1 VFIEEE
7 KMRDWKLLFSD
18 NIRDFEGYSIGKML
32 KYVNEPDIISF
43 AAGMPSSDT
52 FPRELMKEASNK
64 ILENNLE
71 NVFQYSAIPGEN
83 ILIEAIIDFLKT
95 DDIFVDKKNIL
106 ITSSGQHGIDITG
119 RLFLDPGDSIVIDR
133 PTFSGAIVS
142 FQMQRPNFIGVDIE
156 EDGSNISGFRDK
168 IEKMKNT
175 NTPLPKFIYVV
186 PDFQNPSGIT
196 MSLQKRESLLDLSYE
211 YNIPIVEDS
220 PYRVLR
226 YYGDSIPSI
235 FALDQKRDG
244 ENVIGVYTFSKI
256 FVPGIRLGFN
266 IGPDAVIEKMTN
278 IKEANVLNTPKWN
291 QDLCTYFLKNTDL
304 DKYFKRNQN
313 YYRKKLK
320 TTMESLEENLKEL
333 KDVSWTEPEGGFF
346 LWITVRENVDTMELF
361 YEAVKE
367 ERLAFVPGEVFYG
380 ENPEKNHMR
389 LNFSYPKVEE
399 IKEGIKRLGNCLK
412 RHL

>member
-1 VFIEEE
+1 
-7 KMRDWKLLFSD
+7 MRDWKVLFSD
-18 NIRDFEGYSIGKML
+18 NIRDFKGYSIGKML

-52 FPRELMKEASNK
+52 FPRELMKEASNN

-83 ILIEAIIDFLKT
+83 VLIEAIINFLKT
-95 DDIFVDKKNIL
+95 DNIFLNKENIL

-119 RLFLDPGDSIVIDR
+119 RLFLDPGDSIVVDR
-133 PTFSGAIVS
+133 PTFGGAIVS
-142 FQMQRPNFIGVDIE
+142 FQMQRPNFIGVNIE
-156 EDGSNISGFRDK
+156 EDGSNISGFRK
-168 IEKMKNT
+168 EIEKMNSL
-175 NTPLPKFIYVV
+175 NVLLPKFIYVV

-196 MSLQKRESLLDLSYE
+196 MSLKKRESLLDLSYE

-226 YYGDSIPSI
+226 YYGDSLPSI
-235 FALDQKRDG
+235 FALDQNREG

-256 FVPGIRLGFN
+256 FVPGIRVGFN
-266 IGPDAVIEKMTN
+266 IGPEAIIEKMTN

-291 QDLCTYFLKNTDL
+291 QDLCTYFLKNTNFDE
-304 DKYFKRNQN
+304 YFEKNQN

-320 TTMESLEENLKEL
+320 ITMESLEEHLKGLE
-333 KDVSWTEPEGGFF
+333 DVSWTKPEGGFF
-346 LWITVRENVDTMELF
+346 SWITLREEMDTMKFF
-361 YEAVKE
+361 YKAVKE
-367 ERLAFVPGEVFYG
+367 ERVAFVPGEAFYG
-380 ENPEKNHMR
+380 ENPEKNHIR
-389 LNFSYPKVEE
+389 LNFSYPKEEE

-412 RHL
+412 KYM